1 MLLWY
6 NDIPQ
11 YTARSVMM
19 LFITLGLGLLVSAIV
34 MIRRQANARHLAP
47 RPVVISTTPRRRR

>member
-1 MLLWY
+1 
-6 NDIPQ
+6 
-11 YTARSVMM
+11 M

-34 MIRRQANARHLAP
+34 MIRHQANARHLAP